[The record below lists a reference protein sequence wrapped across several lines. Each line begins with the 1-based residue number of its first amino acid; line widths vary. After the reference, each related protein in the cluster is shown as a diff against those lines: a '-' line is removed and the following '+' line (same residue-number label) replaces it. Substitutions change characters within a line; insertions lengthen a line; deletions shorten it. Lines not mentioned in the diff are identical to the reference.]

1 MIWQVLEPLITWSYN
16 TSIAEWIRGSKWAV
30 AVLEVFHLFGL
41 IFLLGSV
48 FMIALR
54 CFGLAMHRDPVERV
68 VRNLA
73 PATLGGLTLMT
84 ITGGLIFASGATRY
98 VDNSSFQVKMSI
110 YFFAIVVQCLIYI
123 MALRKK
129 DEDRR
134 FSPIWIVMGSLAML
148 LWFGVGIAGRA
159 IAFI

>member
-1 MIWQVLEPLITWSYN
+1 MIWQILEPLVTWSYN
-16 TSIAEWIRGSKWAV
+16 TAISEWIRESNWAV
-30 AVLEVFHLFGL
+30 AILEVFHLFGL

-54 CFGLAMHRDPVERV
+54 SFGLVMHRDPVDKV

-73 PATLGGLTLMT
+73 PATLGGLALMT
-84 ITGGLIFASGATRY
+84 LTGGLIFASGATRY
-98 VDNSSFQVKMSI
+98 VDSRSFQVKMSI
-110 YFFAIVVQCLIYI
+110 YAIAIVVQCAVYI
-123 MALRKK
+123 LALR
-129 DEDRR
+129 RR
-134 FSPIWIVMGSLAML
+134 EQASSGAIWVVMCGLTML